1 MKELLIKYNN
11 TNFENLFKK
20 NKKNHHIINEIK
32 NILLNL
38 PALKIIKD
46 RKKLNKTINIAKNFS
61 RNKKN
66 IIIFGTGGSNLGAMA
81 LINILQGKEKKNIFF
96 YDNIDP
102 IFFENSIKK
111 LDINQSGFIIISK
124 SGKTPETLSQ
134 LGCLIELFKNKYNL
148 KKMFQK
154 SLIITENKES
164 PLRMIALNNKC
175 PILDHEFD
183 IGGRYS
189 VFSNVGIIPSVIAGV
204 DVKNFYKGAENVISK
219 INNNSFYNFVK
230 FSGIFSPNSKKNS
243 LVNSVI
249 FTYSDALYYFGKWY
263 LQLWA
268 ESIGKEGLGIT
279 PIHAVGTTDQHSQ
292 LQLFLDGPKDKFF
305 TFITTNNSNLGLKI
319 NRKIMENHNLS
330 FLAGKKMGD
339 LMEAE
344 QKATIATFK
353 ARGLKFREIS
363 LPKVN
368 EFYLGQIMTISM
380 IETVATCLFFQINP
394 FDQPAVEQGKILT
407 KKYLS

>member
-11 TNFENLFKK
+11 INFENLFKK

-46 RKKLNKTINIAKNFS
+46 RKKLNKTINVAKNFS

-183 IGGRYS
+183 IGGRY
-189 VFSNVGIIPSVIAGV
+189 
-204 DVKNFYKGAENVISK
+204 
-219 INNNSFYNFVK
+219 
-230 FSGIFSPNSKKNS
+230 
-243 LVNSVI
+243 
-249 FTYSDALYYFGKWY
+249 
-263 LQLWA
+263 
-268 ESIGKEGLGIT
+268 
-279 PIHAVGTTDQHSQ
+279 
-292 LQLFLDGPKDKFF
+292 
-305 TFITTNNSNLGLKI
+305 
-319 NRKIMENHNLS
+319 
-330 FLAGKKMGD
+330 
-339 LMEAE
+339 
-344 QKATIATFK
+344 
-353 ARGLKFREIS
+353 
-363 LPKVN
+363 
-368 EFYLGQIMTISM
+368 
-380 IETVATCLFFQINP
+380 
-394 FDQPAVEQGKILT
+394 
-407 KKYLS
+407 